1 SGPPILTAHAWLRE
15 RAAWRSAVRCVPWT
29 QRITDHGKS
38 RRCQLGH
45 VIICVKSQL
54 ITDHQGTDD
63 QCALMIS
70 VAPAVPPVSVHQ
82 CLMSVPHQCYISV
95 HINATYQC
103 PSELPFSV
111 THQCQ
116 SVPPIN
122 ATYQCASVPPNSAS
136 QCRLSV

>member
-1 SGPPILTAHAWLRE
+1 MTSYHSHCACASQGARSTAIP
-15 RAAWRSAVRCVPWT
+15 SALCPSDT
-29 QRITDHGKS
+29 ADHGKS
-38 RRCQLGH
+38 QRCRLSH
-45 VIICVKSQL
+45 VISCVQSQL

-70 VAPAVPPVSVHQ
+70 VASEVPPVSADQ
-82 CLMSVPHQCYISV
+82 CHVPVPISATCQCHINATYQCIPV

-103 PSELPFSV
+103 PSELPFNV

-122 ATYQCASVPPNSAS
+122 
-136 QCRLSV
+136 